1 MDLNQRKLKKSEWN
15 SIEVPVSDE
24 ELSVLNMIKSGYHN
38 VNIKVNKGN
47 SIFTFLKINY
57 NENSFIKIEE
67 FLFNKYLKST
77 VDTIESKIIK
87 IQKANDFENKYKKIS
102 LSGITRLNSADK
114 IRLENCSTIEENKA
128 FEFILLKYVEKV
140 LYYCHSKNAKELAY
154 NYYTLLKL
162 SKASIAY
169 LNKYVVQICHY
180 VIESIEMF
188 VKKESIIENAVNII
202 ETNKNLLKY
211 SDMKLYD
218 HQKKIFSVC
227 KQVEPKLVLYIAPT
241 GTGKTLTPIGL
252 SEDSRIIFVCAARHV
267 GLALARSAISIGKKV
282 AFAFGCASADDIRL
296 HYFAAKEFT
305 KNRKSGG
312 IGKVDN
318 SIGDKV
324 EIMIC
329 DIKSYLPA
337 MYYMLAFN
345 HKSDIIMYWDEP
357 TITMDYEEHEFHQI
371 IKNNWKEN
379 KIPNVVLSSATLPQ
393 MNEISDVIEDY
404 KGKQFII
411 DDDDNDDDN
420 DDEEEHYIEPL
431 IENIVSHDCKK
442 SIPIVNSSG
451 YVVLPHYL
459 DEDYD
464 KIKKIASHCESHK
477 TLMRYFDLDEVVKFI
492 TFINE
497 NNYIQPKF
505 KINRQ
510 FDSIQ
515 DIDMISIKEY
525 YIKLLKNVMS
535 GTWGAICIH
544 MKSNRK
550 RKLVE
555 NDSVDTKGNRVFKKM
570 NSVDTSR
577 QISTHSV
584 TTSTSNVGIYVSTKD
599 AFSLTDG
606 PTIYICENVRKI
618 ATFCVQQAN
627 IPSAMMTN
635 IMNKI
640 EYNNK
645 INEKIKEVEDNLEF
659 KQEQMD
665 KTNDSKSKG
674 IDSKSKS
681 KNKKVNREM
690 NNDEG
695 KSDIAKLTN
704 ELNSLRSMIKSAV
717 LNDMF
722 IPNSTNHI
730 EKWAREM
737 NTERSFTA
745 NIEEHIVGDIM
756 SINGIEDS
764 WKVLL
769 MMGIGVFVSH
779 PSIAYTEIMKTLADE
794 QKLFMIIASSDYIY
808 GTNYQFCHAYLG
820 KDLNLTQEKIIQA
833 MGRVGRNNIQ
843 QTYTLRFRDNSQIL
857 KLFTDDT
864 EKPEVVNM
872 NKLLISTEEE
882 PEPEPASQH
891 DNNLDI

>member
-1 MDLNQRKLKKSEWN
+1 MDLNQRKLKKYEWN

-24 ELSVLNMIKSGYHN
+24 EMSVLNMIKSGYYN

-57 NENSFIKIEE
+57 NENSFSKIEE
-67 FLFNKYLKST
+67 YLFNKYLKST
-77 VDTIESKIIK
+77 VETIETKIIK
-87 IQKANDFENKYKKIS
+87 IQKANDFEKKYKKIS

-114 IRLENCSTIEENKA
+114 IRLENCSNIEENKA
-128 FEFILLKYVEKV
+128 FEFILLKYIDKV
-140 LYYCHSKNAKELAY
+140 LYYCQSKNEKELAY

-162 SKASIAY
+162 SSATIAC
-169 LNKYVVQICHY
+169 LNKYVVQICQH
-180 VIESIEMF
+180 VIETIETF
-188 VKKESIIENAVNII
+188 VKKETIIQHAVSII
-202 ETNKNLLKY
+202 ETNRNLLKY

-218 HQKKIFSVC
+218 HQKQIFSVC
-227 KQVEPKLVLYIAPT
+227 KQNEPKLVLYIAPT

-252 SEDSRIIFVCAARHV
+252 SEESRIIFVCAARHV
-267 GLALARSAISIGKKV
+267 GLALARSAISVGKKI
-282 AFAFGCASADDIRL
+282 AFAFGCDSADDIRL
-296 HYFAAKEFT
+296 HNFSAKEFS
-305 KNRKSGG
+305 KNKRSGG
-312 IGKVDN
+312 IGKIDN

-337 MYYMLAFN
+337 MYYMMAFN

-379 KIPNVVLSSATLPQ
+379 QIPNIVLSSATLPN
-393 MNEISDVIEDY
+393 MNEITDVIDDF
-404 KGKQFII
+404 KCRKFII
-411 DDDDNDDDN
+411 DDDD
-420 DDEEEHYIEPL
+420 DDEKEEHYIEPF

-459 DEDYD
+459 DEDYEN
-464 KIKKIASHCESHK
+464 IKKIASHCESHK
-477 TLMRYFDLDEVVKFI
+477 TLMRYFDLDEVVNFI
-492 TFINE
+492 TFIND
-497 NNYIQPKF
+497 NNFVQQRF
-505 KINRQ
+505 KINIQ
-510 FDSIQ
+510 FVSMQ

-525 YIKLLKNVMS
+525 YIKLLKNIMS
-535 GTWGAICIH
+535 GTWGAICVH
-544 MKSNRK
+544 MNSNRK

-555 NDSVDTKGNRVFKKM
+555 NDGVDSKGNRIFKKM

-577 QISTHSV
+577 QIPSNSV
-584 TTSTSNVGIYVSTKD
+584 NTTTNNVGIYVSTKD

-627 IPSAMMTN
+627 IPSAMMN
-635 IMNKI
+635 SIMNKI

-645 INEKIKEVEDNLEF
+645 INEKIKEVEEKLEF

-665 KTNDSKSKG
+665 KSN
-674 IDSKSKS
+674 DSKSKS
-681 KNKKVNREM
+681 KSKKINREM
-690 NNDEG
+690 NNDDG
-695 KSDIAKLTN
+695 KSDIARFTN

-730 EKWAREM
+730 EKWARDK
-737 NTERSFTA
+737 NTERSFTV
-745 NIEEHIVGDIM
+745 NVEENTVGDIM
-756 SINGIEDS
+756 SINGIEDT

-820 KDLNLTQEKIIQA
+820 KDLKLTQEKIIQA

-864 EKPEVVNM
+864 DKPEVVNM
-872 NKLLISTEEE
+872 NKLLVST
-882 PEPEPASQH
+882 
-891 DNNLDI
+891 

>member
-1 MDLNQRKLKKSEWN
+1 MDLNQIKLNKSEWN

-24 ELSVLNMIKSGYHN
+24 ELSVLNMIKGGYHN

-57 NENSFIKIEE
+57 NENSFPKIEE
-67 FLFNKYLKST
+67 YLFNKYLKSF
-77 VDTIESKIIK
+77 VDIIETKIIN
-87 IQKANDFENKYKKIS
+87 ILNEYDVETKYKNVS
-102 LSGITRLNSADK
+102 VSGITRLNSADK
-114 IRLENCSTIEENKA
+114 IRLENCSTIDENKA
-128 FEFILLKYVEKV
+128 FEFILLKYVDKV
-140 LYYCHSKNAKELAY
+140 LSYCQCKNTKEFAY

-162 SKASIAY
+162 SEATIPH
-169 LNKYVVQICHY
+169 LNKYIVQICQF
-180 VIESIEMF
+180 VIETFEVF
-188 VKKESIIENAVNII
+188 VKKETIIENAVNII
-202 ETNKNLLKY
+202 ETNKYLLKY

-218 HQKKIFSVC
+218 HQKKIFSIC
-227 KQVEPKLVLYIAPT
+227 KQNDPKLVLYIAPT

-252 SEDSRIIFVCAARHV
+252 SEDNKIIFVCAARHV
-267 GLALARSAISIGKKV
+267 GLALARSAISVGKKV
-282 AFAFGCASADDIRL
+282 AFAFGCTSADNIRL

-305 KNRKSGG
+305 KDKKSGG

-345 HKSDIIMYWDEP
+345 HKSNIIMYWDEP
-357 TITMDYEEHEFHQI
+357 TITLDYEEHELHRT

-379 KIPNVVLSSATLPQ
+379 KIPNIVLSSATLPK
-393 MNEISDVIEDY
+393 MNELTDVIEDF
-404 KGKQFII
+404 KGKQFIVEDDD
-411 DDDDNDDDN
+411 DDDDNDDDKN
-420 DDEEEHYIEPL
+420 YYVEPI
-431 IENIVSHDCKK
+431 IENITSHDCKK
-442 SIPIVNSSG
+442 SIPIINNSG

-459 DEDYD
+459 DEDYQN
-464 KIKKIASHCESHK
+464 IKKIATHCETHK

-492 TFINE
+492 MFVNN
-497 NNYIQPKF
+497 NNYVHSKF

-510 FDSIQ
+510 FGSIQ

-525 YIKLLKNVMS
+525 YIKLLNNIIN
-535 GTWGAICIH
+535 GTWGAICVH

-555 NDSVDTKGNRVFKKM
+555 NDGVDAKGNRVFKKM
-570 NSVDTSR
+570 HSVDTSR
-577 QISTHSV
+577 QIPSNNV
-584 TTSTSNVGIYVSTKD
+584 EINTSNNVGIYVSTKD

-618 ATFCVQQAN
+618 ATFCIQQAN

-645 INEKIKEVEDNLEF
+645 INEKIKKVEDIMEF
-659 KQEQMD
+659 KHEQMD
-665 KTNDSKSKG
+665 KNNDSKSKAN
-674 IDSKSKS
+674 DSKSKS
-681 KNKKVNREM
+681 KSKKINREM
-690 NNDEG
+690 NNDDG
-695 KSDIAKLTN
+695 KSDIAKLAI
-704 ELNSLRSMIKSAV
+704 ELNNLRSMIKSAV

-745 NIEEHIVGDIM
+745 TIEEHIVGDIM

-769 MMGIGVFVSH
+769 MMGIGVFTSH
-779 PSIAYTEIMKTLADE
+779 SSIAYTEIMKKLADE

-820 KDLNLTQEKIIQA
+820 KDLNLTQEKIVQA

-872 NKLLISTEEE
+872 NKLLNSTEVE
-882 PEPEPASQH
+882 SQE
-891 DNNLDI
+891 DN

>member
-24 ELSVLNMIKSGYHN
+24 ELSVLNTIKNGYHD

-57 NENSFIKIEE
+57 NENSFPKIEE
-67 FLFNKYLKST
+67 YLFNKYLKSS
-77 VDTIESKIIK
+77 VETIETKILK
-87 IQKANDFENKYKKIS
+87 LQKTNDFEKKYKKIS

-140 LYYCHSKNAKELAY
+140 LYYCNSKNAKELAY

-162 SKASIAY
+162 SNATIAY
-169 LNKYVVQICHY
+169 LNKFVIQICHY
-180 VIESIEMF
+180 VIETIEPF
-188 VKKESIIENAVNII
+188 VKKETIIENAVNII
-202 ETNKNLLKY
+202 ETNKYLLKY
-211 SDMKLYD
+211 SDMKLYE

-227 KQVEPKLVLYIAPT
+227 KRNEPKLVLYIAPT

-252 SEDSRIIFVCAARHV
+252 SEESRIIFVCAARHV

-305 KNRKSGG
+305 KNKKSGG

-345 HKSDIIMYWDEP
+345 HKNDIIMYWDEP

-379 KIPNVVLSSATLPQ
+379 KIPNVVLSSATLPK
-393 MNEISDVIEDY
+393 MNEITDVIEDF

-411 DDDDNDDDN
+411 EDEDEDEDE
-420 DDEEEHYIEPL
+420 DEEQYEEPI

-442 SIPIVNSSG
+442 SIPIVNNSG

-459 DEDYD
+459 DEDYEN
-464 KIKKIASHCESHK
+464 IKKIASHCESHK
-477 TLMRYFDLDEVVKFI
+477 TLMRYFDLNEVVKFI
-492 TFINE
+492 TFVNE
-497 NNYIQPKF
+497 NNFIQPRF

-515 DIDMISIKEY
+515 NIDMISIKEY
-525 YIKLLKNVMS
+525 YIKLLKNIMS
-535 GTWGAICIH
+535 GTWGAICVYL
-544 MKSNRK
+544 KSNRK
-550 RKLVE
+550 RKLIE
-555 NDSVDTKGNRVFKKM
+555 NDSVDSKGNRIFKKM

-577 QISTHSV
+577 QIPSQNIPI
-584 TTSTSNVGIYVSTKD
+584 TSNNVGVYVSTKD

-618 ATFCVQQAN
+618 ATFCIQQAN

-659 KQEQMD
+659 KQEQME
-665 KTNDSKSKG
+665 KNNDSKSKG
-674 IDSKSKS
+674 NDSKSKS
-681 KNKKVNREM
+681 KTKKINREM
-690 NNDEG
+690 NNDDG
-695 KSDIAKLTN
+695 KSDIARLTN

-730 EKWAREM
+730 EKWARDM
-737 NTERSFTA
+737 NTERSFTS
-745 NIEEHIVGDIM
+745 NIEEHVVGDIM

-779 PSIAYTEIMKTLADE
+779 PSIAYTEIMKKLADE
-794 QKLFMIIASSDYIY
+794 QRLFMIIASSDYIY

-864 EKPEVVNM
+864 DKPEVVNM
-872 NKLLISTEEE
+872 NKLLNSSGEEPG
-882 PEPEPASQH
+882 PEPESKE
-891 DNNLDI
+891 DN

>member
-1 MDLNQRKLKKSEWN
+1 MDLNQRKLNKSEWN
-15 SIEVPVSDE
+15 SIEVPVSE
-24 ELSVLNMIKSGYHN
+24 EEMSVLSMIKSGYHN

-47 SIFTFLKINY
+47 SIFTFLKISY
-57 NENSFIKIEE
+57 NESSFSKIEE
-67 FLFNKYLKST
+67 YLFNKYLKSI
-77 VDTIESKIIK
+77 VDNIESKIIK
-87 IQKANDFENKYKKIS
+87 VQSKNDSNKKYKKIT

-114 IRLENCSTIEENKA
+114 IRLENCSTIEENNA
-128 FEFILLKYVEKV
+128 FEFILLKYIDKV
-140 LYYCHSKNAKELAY
+140 LYYYESNNEKELAF

-162 SKASIAY
+162 SNVTIPH
-169 LNKYVVQICHY
+169 LNKYIVQICHY
-180 VIESIEMF
+180 VIEVIEEF
-188 VKKESIIENAVNII
+188 VKKETIIENAVSII
-202 ETNKNLLKY
+202 ETNKYLLKY
-211 SDMKLYD
+211 SDLKLYD
-218 HQKKIFSVC
+218 HQKKILSIC
-227 KQVEPKLVLYIAPT
+227 KQNEPKLVLYVAPT

-267 GLALARSAISIGKKV
+267 GLALARSAISVGKKV
-282 AFAFGCASADDIRL
+282 AFAFGCDSADDIRL
-296 HYFAAKEFT
+296 HYFAAKEYT
-305 KNRKSGG
+305 KNVKSGG

-345 HKSDIIMYWDEP
+345 HKNDIIMYWDEP
-357 TITMDYEEHEFHQI
+357 TITMDYEEHGFHQI

-379 KIPNVVLSSATLPQ
+379 KIPNVVLSSATLPK
-393 MNEISDVIEDY
+393 MTEITNVIEDF

-411 DDDDNDDDN
+411 EDNEN
-420 DDEEEHYIEPL
+420 ENVENVEENHYQEPI
-431 IENIVSHDCKK
+431 IENVVSHDCKK
-442 SIPIVNSSG
+442 SIPIINSLG
-451 YVVLPHYL
+451 YTVLPHFL
-459 DEDYD
+459 DEDYEN
-464 KIKKIASHCESHK
+464 IKKIALHCESHK

-492 TFINE
+492 MFINE
-497 NNYIQPKF
+497 HNYVQPKF

-510 FDSIQ
+510 FVSIS

-525 YIKLLKNVMS
+525 YIKLLKNIVS
-535 GTWGAICIH
+535 GTWGAVCVH

-555 NDSVDTKGNRVFKKM
+555 NSFVDSKGNRIFKKI

-577 QISTHSV
+577 QISSQSFTNSAN
-584 TTSTSNVGIYVSTKD
+584 NVGVYISTKD

-606 PTIYICENVRKI
+606 PTIYICENVCKI
-618 ATFCVQQAN
+618 ANFCIQQAN
-627 IPSAMMTN
+627 IPSSMMTN

-645 INEKIKEVEDNLEF
+645 INEKIKEVEENLEF
-659 KQEQMD
+659 IQEQMH
-665 KTNDSKSKG
+665 KNNDSKIKG
-674 IDSKSKS
+674 NDSKTKNKS
-681 KNKKVNREM
+681 KKINREM
-690 NNDEG
+690 NNDDG
-695 KSDIAKLTN
+695 KSDIARLSN
-704 ELNSLRSMIKSAV
+704 ELNCLRSMIKSAV

-756 SINGIEDS
+756 SINGVEDS

-779 PSIAYTEIMKTLADE
+779 PSIAYTEIMKQLADE
-794 QKLFMIIASSDYIY
+794 KKLFLIIASSDYIY

-864 EKPEVVNM
+864 EKPEVLNM
-872 NKLLISTEEE
+872 NKLLNSNEE
-882 PEPEPASQH
+882 
-891 DNNLDI
+891 

>member
-1 MDLNQRKLKKSEWN
+1 MDLNQRKLNKSEWN

-24 ELSVLNMIKSGYHN
+24 ELSVLNMIKCGYHN

-57 NENSFIKIEE
+57 NENTFPKIEE
-67 FLFNKYLKST
+67 YLFNKYLKSM
-77 VDTIESKIIK
+77 VDIIENKILK
-87 IQKANDFENKYKKIS
+87 LQKTNIFEKKYKKIS

-128 FEFILLKYVEKV
+128 FDFILLKYIDKV
-140 LYYCHSKNAKELAY
+140 LYYCQSKNTKEIAY

-162 SKASIAY
+162 SKSTIAY
-169 LNKYVVQICHY
+169 LNKYVVQICYY
-180 VIESIEMF
+180 VIETIETF
-188 VKKESIIENAVNII
+188 VKKETIIENAVNII
-202 ETNKNLLKY
+202 ETNKYLLKY

-227 KQVEPKLVLYIAPT
+227 KRNEPKLVLYIAPT

-252 SEDSRIIFVCAARHV
+252 SEESRIIFVCAARHV
-267 GLALARSAISIGKKV
+267 GLALARSAISVNKKV
-282 AFAFGCASADDIRL
+282 AFAFGCDSADDIRL
-296 HYFAAKEFT
+296 HYFAAREFT
-305 KNRKSGG
+305 KNKKSGG

-357 TITMDYEEHEFHQI
+357 TITMDYENHEFHQI

-379 KIPNVVLSSATLPQ
+379 KIPNVVLSSATLPK
-393 MNEISDVIEDY
+393 MNKITDVIEDF

-411 DDDDNDDDN
+411 EDDDDDDD
-420 DDEEEHYIEPL
+420 EHYEEPI

-442 SIPIVNSSG
+442 SIPIVNNSG

-459 DEDYD
+459 DEDYEN
-464 KIKKIASHCESHK
+464 IKKIALHCQSHK

-497 NNYIQPKF
+497 NDYIQPKF

-525 YIKLLKNVMS
+525 YIKLLNNIMS
-535 GTWGAICIH
+535 GTWGAICVH
-544 MKSNRK
+544 MKTTRK

-555 NDSVDTKGNRVFKKM
+555 NDGVDAKGNRVFKKM
-570 NSVDTSR
+570 NSVDTNREIQS
-577 QISTHSV
+577 HLV
-584 TTSTSNVGIYVSTKD
+584 TTSTNNVGIYVSTKD

-618 ATFCVQQAN
+618 ATFCIQQAN

-645 INEKIKEVEDNLEF
+645 INEKIKEIEDNLEF

-665 KTNDSKSKG
+665 KNNDTKSKG
-674 IDSKSKS
+674 NDSKSKS
-681 KNKKVNREM
+681 KSKKINREM
-690 NNDEG
+690 NNDDG

-704 ELNSLRSMIKSAV
+704 ELNGLRSMIKSAV

-769 MMGIGVFVSH
+769 MMGIGVFTNH
-779 PSIAYTEIMKTLADE
+779 PSIAYTEIMKQLADE

-820 KDLNLTQEKIIQA
+820 KDLKLTQEKIIQA

-872 NKLLISTEEE
+872 NKLLNSIEEKE
-882 PEPEPASQH
+882 PEIESQE
-891 DNNLDI
+891 DN

>member
-577 QISTHSV
+577 QIPTHSV

-872 NKLLISTEEE
+872 NKLLISTEE

>member
-24 ELSVLNMIKSGYHN
+24 ELTVLNMIKCGYHD

-57 NENSFIKIEE
+57 NENSFPKIEE
-67 FLFNKYLKST
+67 YLFNKYLKST
-77 VDTIESKIIK
+77 VDIIESQIIK
-87 IQKANDFENKYKKIS
+87 IQKANNVEKKYKKIS

-128 FEFILLKYVEKV
+128 FEFILLKYVDKV
-140 LYYCHSKNAKELAY
+140 LYYCYSKNAKELAY

-169 LNKYVVQICHY
+169 LNKYVVQICNH
-180 VIESIEMF
+180 VIESIEVF
-188 VKKESIIENAVNII
+188 VKKETIIKNAVNII
-202 ETNKNLLKY
+202 ETNKYLLKY

-227 KQVEPKLVLYIAPT
+227 KRNEPKLVLYIAPT

-252 SEDSRIIFVCAARHV
+252 SEESRIIFVCAARHV
-267 GLALARSAISIGKKV
+267 GLALARSAISVGKKV

-305 KNRKSGG
+305 KNKRSGG

-345 HKSDIIMYWDEP
+345 HKNDIIMYWDEP
-357 TITMDYEEHEFHQI
+357 TITMDYEEHEFHKI

-379 KIPNVVLSSATLPQ
+379 KIPNVVLSSATLPK
-393 MNEISDVIEDY
+393 MNEITDVIEDF

-411 DDDDNDDDN
+411 EDEDEDE
-420 DDEEEHYIEPL
+420 DEEQEEQYEEPI

-442 SIPIVNSSG
+442 SIPIVNNSG

-459 DEDYD
+459 DEDYEN
-464 KIKKIASHCESHK
+464 IKKIASHCESHK

-492 TFINE
+492 TYINE
-497 NNYIQPKF
+497 NDFIQPKF

-525 YIKLLKNVMS
+525 YIKLLKNIMS
-535 GTWGAICIH
+535 GTWGAICVH
-544 MKSNRK
+544 MKTNRK

-555 NDSVDTKGNRVFKKM
+555 NDRVDSKGNRVFKKM

-577 QISTHSV
+577 EIQSQNV
-584 TTSTSNVGIYVSTKD
+584 NTSTTNVGIYITTKD

-618 ATFCVQQAN
+618 ATFCIQQAN

-665 KTNDSKSKG
+665 KSNDSKSKG
-674 IDSKSKS
+674 NDLKSKGKS
-681 KNKKVNREM
+681 KKINREM
-690 NNDEG
+690 NNDDG
-695 KSDIAKLTN
+695 KSDIARLTN
-704 ELNSLRSMIKSAV
+704 ELNGLRSMIKSAL

-737 NTERSFTA
+737 NTQRSFTA

-769 MMGIGVFVSH
+769 MMGIGVFTNH
-779 PSIAYTEIMKTLADE
+779 PSIAYTEIMKKLADE

-872 NKLLISTEEE
+872 NKLLNSIEEKQE
-882 PEPEPASQH
+882 PEVESKE
-891 DNNLDI
+891 DN

>member
-1 MDLNQRKLKKSEWN
+1 MDLNQRKLTKFEWN

-24 ELSVLNMIKSGYHN
+24 ELSILNMIKSGYQD

-57 NENSFIKIEE
+57 NESSFPKIEE
-67 FLFNKYLKST
+67 YLFNKYLKST
-77 VDTIESKIIK
+77 VDIIESKIIK
-87 IQKANDFENKYKKIS
+87 IQTKYDFNKKYKNIM

-128 FEFILLKYVEKV
+128 FEFILLKYVDKV
-140 LYYCHSKNAKELAY
+140 LYYCNSRNEKELAY

-162 SKASIAY
+162 CKATIAY
-169 LNKYVVQICHY
+169 LNKYVIQICHF
-180 VIESIEMF
+180 VIESIEVF
-188 VKKESIIENAVNII
+188 VKRETIIENAVDII
-202 ETNKNLLKY
+202 ETNKYLLKY
-211 SDMKLYD
+211 NDMQLYD

-227 KQVEPKLVLYIAPT
+227 KRNEPKLVLYIAPT

-282 AFAFGCASADDIRL
+282 AFAFGCDSADDIRL

-305 KNRKSGG
+305 KNKKSGG

-318 SIGDKV
+318 SVGDKV

-345 HKSDIIMYWDEP
+345 HKSNIIMYWDEP
-357 TITMDYEEHEFHQI
+357 TITMDYEEHIIHQI
-371 IKNNWKEN
+371 IRNNWKEN
-379 KIPNVVLSSATLPQ
+379 KIPNVVLSSATLPM
-393 MNEISDVIEDY
+393 MNEISDVIEDF

-411 DDDDNDDDN
+411 DNDEC
-420 DDEEEHYIEPL
+420 DEDEDYVEPI
-431 IENIVSHDCKK
+431 IENIISHDCKK
-442 SIPIVNSSG
+442 SIPIINNSG
-451 YVVLPHYL
+451 LVVLPHYL
-459 DEDYD
+459 DEDYAN
-464 KIKKIASHCESHK
+464 IKKIASHCESHK

-492 TFINE
+492 TFINK

-505 KINRQ
+505 KIDRQ

-525 YIKLLKNVMS
+525 YIKLLKNIMS

-544 MKSNRK
+544 MNSNRK
-550 RKLVE
+550 RKLID
-555 NDSVDTKGNRVFKKM
+555 NDGVDAKGNRILKKI

-577 QISTHSV
+577 QIPYQSIIN
-584 TTSTSNVGIYVSTKD
+584 TTNNVGIYISTKD

-606 PTIYICENVRKI
+606 PTIYICENVRKV
-618 ATFCVQQAN
+618 ATFCIQQAN
-627 IPSAMMTN
+627 IPSAVMSN

-645 INEKIKEVEDNLEF
+645 INEKIKEIEDNLEF

-665 KTNDSKSKG
+665 KSDVPKCKSKT
-674 IDSKSKS
+674 
-681 KNKKVNREM
+681 KKINREM
-690 NNDEG
+690 NNDDG
-695 KSDIAKLTN
+695 KSDISKLTN
-704 ELNSLRSMIKSAV
+704 ELNGLRSMIKSTV

-722 IPNSTNHI
+722 VPNSKNHI
-730 EKWAREM
+730 DKWAREM
-737 NTERSFTA
+737 NTEHSFTA
-745 NIEEHIVGDIM
+745 NIEENIIGDIM

-769 MMGIGVFVSH
+769 MMGIGVFVNH
-779 PSIAYTEIMKTLADE
+779 QNIAYTEIMKKLADE

-843 QTYTLRFRDNSQIL
+843 QTYTLRFRDNNQIL

-864 EKPEVVNM
+864 EKPEVINM
-872 NKLLISTEEE
+872 NKLLNSQSETELEC
-882 PEPEPASQH
+882 
-891 DNNLDI
+891 DN

>member
-1 MDLNQRKLKKSEWN
+1 MDLSQRKLKKSEWN

-24 ELSVLNMIKSGYHN
+24 ELSVLNLIKTGYHD
-38 VNIKVNKGN
+38 VNIKANKGK

-57 NENSFIKIEE
+57 NKNSFLKIEE
-67 FLFNKYLKST
+67 FIFNKYLKSI
-77 VDTIESKIIK
+77 VGTIENKILK
-87 IQKANDFENKYKKIS
+87 LQKANDFEKKYKKIS

-114 IRLENCSTIEENKA
+114 IRLENCSNIEENKA
-128 FEFILLKYVEKV
+128 FDFILLKYVDNV
-140 LYYCHSKNAKELAY
+140 LYYCNSKNTKELAF

-162 SKASIAY
+162 NKATIDH
-169 LNKYVVQICHY
+169 LNRYVVQICNY
-180 VIESIEMF
+180 VIEIIEPF
-188 VKKESIIENAVNII
+188 VKKETIIKNAHDII
-202 ETNKNLLKY
+202 ETNKYLLKY

-227 KQVEPKLVLYIAPT
+227 KRNEPKLVLYIAPT

-252 SEDSRIIFVCAARHV
+252 SEESRIIFVCAARHI
-267 GLALARSAISIGKKV
+267 GLALARSAISVNKKV
-282 AFAFGCASADDIRL
+282 AFAFGCDSADDIRL

-305 KNRKSGG
+305 KNKRSGG

-345 HKSDIIMYWDEP
+345 HKNDIIMYWDEP
-357 TITMDYEEHEFHQI
+357 TITMDYEQHEFHQI

-379 KIPNVVLSSATLPQ
+379 KIPNVVLSSATLPKI
-393 MNEISDVIEDY
+393 NEITDVIEDF

-411 DDDDNDDDN
+411 QDEDDDDVNFN
-420 DDEEEHYIEPL
+420 EESI

-442 SIPIVNSSG
+442 SIPIVNNSG

-459 DEDYD
+459 DEDYEN
-464 KIKKIASHCESHK
+464 IKKIALHCESHK

-505 KINRQ
+505 QINRQ

-525 YIKLLKNVMS
+525 YIKLLNNIMS
-535 GTWGAICIH
+535 GTWGAILVH
-544 MKSNRK
+544 MKSKRQ

-555 NDSVDTKGNRVFKKM
+555 NNGVDAKGNRVFKKM
-570 NSVDTSR
+570 YSVDTSR
-577 QISTHSV
+577 QIPSNPV
-584 TTSTSNVGIYVSTKD
+584 NTTTNNVGIYFSTKD

-606 PTIYICENVRKI
+606 PTIYICENVYKI
-618 ATFCVQQAN
+618 ANFCIQQAN
-627 IPSAMMTN
+627 IPSAIMTN

-640 EYNNK
+640 NYNNK
-645 INEKIKEVEDNLEF
+645 INEQIKEVEDNLEF

-665 KTNDSKSKG
+665 KTNNGYDLK
-674 IDSKSKS
+674 IKSKS
-681 KNKKVNREM
+681 KKINREM
-690 NNDEG
+690 NNDDG
-695 KSDIAKLTN
+695 KSDISRLTN
-704 ELNSLRSMIKSAV
+704 ELNVLRSMIKSAV

-745 NIEEHIVGDIM
+745 KIEEYIIGDIM

-779 PSIAYTEIMKTLADE
+779 PSIAYTEIMKQLADE

-864 EKPEVVNM
+864 DKPEVINM
-872 NKLLISTEEE
+872 NKLLSSAEE
-882 PEPEPASQH
+882 
-891 DNNLDI
+891 

>member
-1 MDLNQRKLKKSEWN
+1 MDLNQRKLTKFEWN

-24 ELSVLNMIKSGYHN
+24 ELSILNMIKSGYQD

-57 NENSFIKIEE
+57 NESSFPKIEE
-67 FLFNKYLKST
+67 YLFNKYLKST
-77 VDTIESKIIK
+77 VDIIESKIIK
-87 IQKANDFENKYKKIS
+87 IQTKYDFNKKYKNIM

-128 FEFILLKYVEKV
+128 FEFILLKYVDKV
-140 LYYCHSKNAKELAY
+140 LYYCNSRNEKELAY

-162 SKASIAY
+162 CKATIAY
-169 LNKYVVQICHY
+169 LNKYVIQICHF
-180 VIESIEMF
+180 VIESIEVF
-188 VKKESIIENAVNII
+188 VKRETIIENAVDII
-202 ETNKNLLKY
+202 ETNKYLLKY
-211 SDMKLYD
+211 NDMRLYD

-227 KQVEPKLVLYIAPT
+227 KRNEPKLVLYIAPT

-282 AFAFGCASADDIRL
+282 AFAFGCDSADDIRL

-305 KNRKSGG
+305 KNKKSGG

-318 SIGDKV
+318 SVGDKV

-345 HKSDIIMYWDEP
+345 HKSNIIMYWDEP
-357 TITMDYEEHEFHQI
+357 TITMDYEDHTIHQI
-371 IKNNWKEN
+371 IRNNWKEN
-379 KIPNVVLSSATLPQ
+379 KIPNVVLSSATLPM
-393 MNEISDVIEDY
+393 MNEISDVIEDF

-411 DDDDNDDDN
+411 DNDEC
-420 DDEEEHYIEPL
+420 DEDEDYVEPI
-431 IENIVSHDCKK
+431 IENIISHDCKK
-442 SIPIVNSSG
+442 SIPIINNSG
-451 YVVLPHYL
+451 LVVLPHYL
-459 DEDYD
+459 DEDYAN
-464 KIKKIASHCESHK
+464 IKKIASHCESHK

-492 TFINE
+492 TFINK

-505 KINRQ
+505 KIDRQ

-525 YIKLLKNVMS
+525 YIKLLKNIMS

-544 MKSNRK
+544 MNSNRK
-550 RKLVE
+550 RKLIE
-555 NDSVDTKGNRVFKKM
+555 NDGVDAKGNRILKKI

-577 QISTHSV
+577 QIPYQSIIN
-584 TTSTSNVGIYVSTKD
+584 TTNNVGIYISTKD

-606 PTIYICENVRKI
+606 PTIYICENVRKV
-618 ATFCVQQAN
+618 ATFCIQQAN
-627 IPSAMMTN
+627 IPSAVMSN

-645 INEKIKEVEDNLEF
+645 INEKIKEIEDNLEF

-665 KTNDSKSKG
+665 KSDVPKCKSKT
-674 IDSKSKS
+674 
-681 KNKKVNREM
+681 KKINREM
-690 NNDEG
+690 NNDDG
-695 KSDIAKLTN
+695 KSDISKLTN
-704 ELNSLRSMIKSAV
+704 ELNGLRSMIKSTV

-722 IPNSTNHI
+722 VPNSKNHI
-730 EKWAREM
+730 DKWAREM
-737 NTERSFTA
+737 NTEHSFTA
-745 NIEEHIVGDIM
+745 NIEENIIGDIM

-769 MMGIGVFVSH
+769 MMGIGVFVNH
-779 PSIAYTEIMKTLADE
+779 QNIAYTEIMKKLADE

-843 QTYTLRFRDNSQIL
+843 QTYTLRFRDNNQIL

-864 EKPEVVNM
+864 EKPEVINM
-872 NKLLISTEEE
+872 NKLLNSQSETELEC
-882 PEPEPASQH
+882 
-891 DNNLDI
+891 DN

>member
-15 SIEVPVSDE
+15 SIEVPVSEE
-24 ELSVLNMIKSGYHN
+24 ELSVLNMIKRGYHD
-38 VNIKVNKGN
+38 VNIKINKGN

-57 NENSFIKIEE
+57 NENSFPKIEE
-67 FLFNKYLKST
+67 YLFNKYLKT
-77 VDTIESKIIK
+77 IVDSIEYKILK
-87 IQKANDFENKYKKIS
+87 IQNDNNFEKKYTKIS
-102 LSGITRLNSADK
+102 LNGITRLNSADK
-114 IRLENCSTIEENKA
+114 IRLENCPTIDENKA
-128 FEFILLKYVEKV
+128 FEFILLKYVDKV
-140 LYYCHSKNAKELAY
+140 LYYCRSNNAKELAY

-162 SKASIAY
+162 CKATIPY

-180 VIESIEMF
+180 VTDVIEEF
-188 VKKESIIENAVNII
+188 VKKETIIENAVNII

-227 KQVEPKLVLYIAPT
+227 KQNKPKLVLYIAPT

-267 GLALARSAISIGKKV
+267 GLALARSAISVGKKI

-296 HYFAAKEFT
+296 HYFAAKEYT
-305 KNRKSGG
+305 KNKRSGG

-357 TITMDYEEHEFHQI
+357 TITMDYEQHEFHQI

-379 KIPNVVLSSATLPQ
+379 KIPNVVLSSATLPKI
-393 MNEISDVIEDY
+393 NEITDVIEDF

-411 DDDDNDDDN
+411 E
-420 DDEEEHYIEPL
+420 DEEYYVEPI

-442 SIPIVNSSG
+442 SIPIINNSG

-459 DEDYD
+459 DEDYEN
-464 KIKKIASHCESHK
+464 IKKIASHCETHK
-477 TLMRYFDLDEVVKFI
+477 TLMRYFDLEEVVKFI
-492 TFINE
+492 TFINK
-497 NNYIQPKF
+497 NDFTQPKL

-510 FDSIQ
+510 FVSIQ

-525 YIKLLKNVMS
+525 YLKLLKNIMS
-535 GTWGAICIH
+535 GTWGAICVH
-544 MKSNRK
+544 MKTNRQ

-555 NDSVDTKGNRVFKKM
+555 NDSVDPKGNRVLKKM
-570 NSVDTSR
+570 YSVDTSR
-577 QISTHSV
+577 QFQTHNIISS
-584 TTSTSNVGIYVSTKD
+584 SNNAGIYVSTKD

-618 ATFCVQQAN
+618 ATFCIQQAN

-665 KTNDSKSKG
+665 KNNNSKCDDNNKSNSKSK
-674 IDSKSKS
+674 IKSKT
-681 KNKKVNREM
+681 KKMYREM
-690 NNDEG
+690 NNDDG

-704 ELNSLRSMIKSAV
+704 ELNSLRSMIKSAL
-717 LNDMF
+717 LNDTF

-730 EKWAREM
+730 EKWAKDM
-737 NTERSFTA
+737 NTERSFTVT
-745 NIEEHIVGDIM
+745 IEENIVADIM

-769 MMGIGVFVSH
+769 MMGIGVFINH
-779 PSIAYTEIMKTLADE
+779 PNIVYTEIMKKLADD

-843 QTYTLRFRDNSQIL
+843 QTYTLRFRDNNQIL

-872 NKLLISTEEE
+872 NKLLNSNEEE
-882 PEPEPASQH
+882 PEPNLESQE
-891 DNNLDI
+891 DN

>member
-411 DDDDNDDDN
+411 DDDDDDDN

-665 KTNDSKSKG
+665 KSNESKSKG